1 MTRIICCSKLV
12 TYSYWLGLIIPM
24 HIIPFEDGTSQV
36 LWGCQYF
43 NIQTRHAGVWASQ
56 MVHCELFPTQV
67 FVASPWT
74 GLKTNQPQKLAQNS
88 LKSSGQWVACR
99 SFFLSFTAET
109 TVSLSRVSMPLIIP
123 SWKEHGPGKTCG
135 LDPVELV
142 TPHLKKTR
150 WKWWKSPA
158 IGHLLRICSHPNKG
172 QTNVEAGVPPS
183 CVCWFIT
190 LYNPHELVRNI
201 MLYLP

>member
-74 GLKTNQPQKLAQNS
+74 GLKTNQPQNLAQNS
-88 LKSSGQWVACR
+88 LKSSGQWVAILILLGVFHSRNNCFTQS
-99 SFFLSFTAET
+99 SFNAIDHSQLKRKWTWENMRFGPRWTGGS
-109 TVSLSRVSMPLIIP
+109 P
-123 SWKEHGPGKTCG
+123 SQ
-135 LDPVELV
+135 
-142 TPHLKKTR
+142 TR

-172 QTNVEAGVPPS
+172 RKNVEAGVPPS
-183 CVCWFIT
+183 CVC
-190 LYNPHELVRNI
+190 
-201 MLYLP
+201 